1 MNVKRWNVVF
11 RALVN
16 PNRLLIVKMLS
27 DEGKM
32 TVAEIAEKFEISV
45 TATSNHLVLLK
56 NLDVLNARGT
66 EGHVLYWVNTDLPKD
81 YKKAID
87 IALRS

>member
-1 MNVKRWNVVF
+1 
-11 RALVN
+11 
-16 PNRLLIVKMLS
+16 
-27 DEGKM
+27 M

-81 YKKAID
+81 FKKAID

>member
-81 YKKAID
+81 FKKAID